1 MLDLKNKMENK
12 IRSILPKTSLSP
24 CFPSFTASKENV
36 NTGREI
42 SVYQRKEN
50 ESPT

>member
-1 MLDLKNKMENK
+1 MLDLKNKIEIK

-50 ESPT
+50 NSST

>member
-1 MLDLKNKMENK
+1 MLGLKNKMEIK

-36 NTGREI
+36 NTDREI
-42 SVYQRKEN
+42 NLSKKRE
-50 ESPT
+50 